1 MNKAKVI
8 ENVTN
13 LTKPIVEQLGYEFV
27 EAKYDEVEGE
37 RYITIIIFSEKGI
50 SFDDCKI
57 VSKAVDAPLDELN
70 PTNDLSYSLNVSSLG
85 LDRPIKTKRD
95 FERFLNKEIEIF
107 VDGKKFVG
115 LVESVNDESIK
126 LKVKNVTKTIK
137 LTQNFKAMP
146 YIKF

>member
-1 MNKAKVI
+1 MNKAKII
-8 ENVTN
+8 EDVTN

-37 RYITIIIFSEKGI
+37 RYITIIIFSKKGI

-115 LVESVNDESIK
+115 LVESVNDESVK

-137 LTQNFKAMP
+137 LTQDFKAMP

>member
-1 MNKAKVI
+1 MNKAKII
-8 ENVTN
+8 EDVTN

-115 LVESVNDESIK
+115 SVESVSDESVK

-137 LTQNFKAMP
+137 LTQDFKAMP

>member
-1 MNKAKVI
+1 MNKAKII
-8 ENVTN
+8 EDVTN

-107 VDGKKFVG
+107 VDDKKFVG
-115 LVESVNDESIK
+115 LVESVNDESVK

-137 LTQNFKAMP
+137 LTQDFKAMP